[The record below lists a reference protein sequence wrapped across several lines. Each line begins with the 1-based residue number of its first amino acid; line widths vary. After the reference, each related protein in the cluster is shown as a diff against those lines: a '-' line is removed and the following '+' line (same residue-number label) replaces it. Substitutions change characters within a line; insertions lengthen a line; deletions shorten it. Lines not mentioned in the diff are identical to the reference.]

1 MSGEVT
7 TERNPGMRQELVSY
21 CAEPRTRRELI
32 EKFGAKAIHALRNAY
47 IAGQL
52 KNVGDG
58 KGGIGR
64 YQAAEHAPPVVVREP
79 RIRPG
84 QRVGLLTIVRK
95 VSQKGRTSVFLCSC
109 KCGGERLARANTLS
123 DGTPTSCGC
132 QGQAMRPEMVK
143 IAEELGLTL
152 KPGKPRETEKAQAER
167 VRAEKAAAKRPTA
180 RPRPTIAE
188 PWTPRKAQKPMGE
201 PAQAACDAATPPG
214 VKVTIRATPP
224 GRFDVPSDF
233 RGGFMAEWELLRD
246 GGRA

>member
-1 MSGEVT
+1 MN
-7 TERNPGMRQELVSY
+7 TERDPSMRAQLVAF

-32 EKFGAKAIHALRNAY
+32 AQFGKKALHTMRNAY

-95 VSQKGRTSVFLCSC
+95 VHQKGRTAVYLCAC
-109 KCGGERLARANTLS
+109 KCGGERIARANTLS

-132 QGQAMRPEMVK
+132 QGQRMRPEMLAL
-143 IAEELGLTL
+143 AEELGLTL
-152 KPGKPRETEKAQAER
+152 KPGKPRETQKAKAER
-167 VRAEKAAAKRPTA
+167 VRVEKAAQRATA
-180 RPRPTIAE
+180 RPRKTIVE
-188 PWTPRKAQKPMGE
+188 PWTPRKAQKPLGE
-201 PAQAACDAATPPG
+201 PAQRAEGATVAPVRALGRYGVDPASVPRLFSALKPGQYLDEVAA
-214 VKVTIRATPP
+214 
-224 GRFDVPSDF
+224 
-233 RGGFMAEWELLRD
+233 
-246 GGRA
+246 